1 MQHRPTRRHAG
12 PGAFHPRAVPFGY
25 HPAEND
31 GDNTLLQTH
40 QRRLIS
46 LVPSSL
52 SICTYLK
59 KERKKTLCNF
69 LLLPAPQLNIHRQS
83 AMFSPLSDG
92 LTLRVARA
100 GGVTQ
105 RTHRKTRL
113 SFYRKFARR
122 RRSFRRDAVKRMHA
136 TGIQRERLVP
146 KSLPMQ

>member
-59 KERKKTLCNF
+59 KGKKEKKIDLYICSLLKNPVQPPLSLSPRVICFHPYDCTVYIIRYRISQFLVCYVQWIFFRPLFPQSSSSEMRKKND
-69 LLLPAPQLNIHRQS
+69 PDI
-83 AMFSPLSDG
+83 M
-92 LTLRVARA
+92 
-100 GGVTQ
+100 
-105 RTHRKTRL
+105 
-113 SFYRKFARR
+113 
-122 RRSFRRDAVKRMHA
+122 
-136 TGIQRERLVP
+136 
-146 KSLPMQ
+146 